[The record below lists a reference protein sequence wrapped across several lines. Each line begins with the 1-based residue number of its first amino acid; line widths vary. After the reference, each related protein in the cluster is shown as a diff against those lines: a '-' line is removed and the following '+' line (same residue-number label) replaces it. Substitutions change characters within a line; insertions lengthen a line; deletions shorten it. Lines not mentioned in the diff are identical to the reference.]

1 MPKFAILKRLST
13 ETLTRPDSIR
23 NLNREVR
30 EYIEG
35 EYPQVKWIAQYGL
48 LGDLRPKFLCPGRD
62 GEEEICVYDYLE
74 IFEAPDRAIASKVVS
89 AVLSFGHTSV
99 ELWGDATRSHPAELV
114 GGIAGYLKP
123 QAEFEFEQSKS
134 NRELPLSL

>member
-1 MPKFAILKRLST
+1 MPKFAMLKRLST

-48 LGDLRPKFLCPGRD
+48 LGDLRPKFLCSGRD
-62 GEEEICVYDYLE
+62 SEEEICVYDYLE
-74 IFEAPDRAIASKVVS
+74 IFEAPDRATASKVVS

-99 ELWGDATRSHPAELV
+99 ELWGDATRSRPPELV
-114 GGIAGYLKP
+114 GGTAGYLKP
-123 QAEFEFEQSKS
+123 QAEFELEQSNSKQ
-134 NRELPLSL
+134 ELPLSL